1 MINDQCS
8 MINKMNDE
16 LITYL
21 SQFITDNKRE
31 KMDQVLVNRTRYLT
45 LAVEDIYQPHN
56 ASAIVRTCDCF
67 GIQELHIIENKN
79 KYKVN
84 PDVTLGSSKWVDIIP
99 YNKEE
104 NNTEACIMAL
114 KKDGYKVIATTP
126 HKDDMNLEDLPL
138 DQKTAL
144 LFGNEV
150 EGLSPKAI
158 ELADGFV
165 KIPMN
170 GFTESLNISVSAAIC
185 IHFLTLK
192 LHRLD
197 MAWRLND
204 EERAAIK
211 LKWIKN
217 IVKKSDLLE
226 KEFISKLNKL

>member
-1 MINDQCS
+1 MINDQFS
-8 MINKMNDE
+8 VINMNNE
-16 LITYL
+16 LIAYL

-31 KMDQVLVNRTRYLT
+31 KIDQVLINRTRYLT

-67 GIQELHIIENKN
+67 GIQELHVIENKN

-84 PDVTLGSSKWVDIIP
+84 PDVTLGSSKWVDIVQ

-104 NNTEACIMAL
+104 NNTASCIMAL
-114 KKDGYKVIATTP
+114 KKEGYKVVATTP
-126 HKDDMNLEDLPL
+126 HMDGMDLEDLPL
-138 DQKTAL
+138 EQKTAL

-150 EGLSPKAI
+150 EGLSEKAI

-192 LHRLD
+192 LHQ
-197 MAWRLND
+197 MEVAWRLSD
-204 EERAAIK
+204 EQKAAIK
-211 LKWIKN
+211 LRWIKN
-217 IVKKSDLLE
+217 IVKRSDVLE
-226 KEFISKLNKL
+226 KEFISKFNKL